1 MQLQDLNRQIL
12 ESTKRKKESIA
23 KTAKDVRNK
32 FIIVENS
39 QNRLMT
45 KSATQYHYAKE
56 KVKRIDETI
65 KDKMEEARNS
75 LPADFMFKRGLG
87 AFVMARG
94 AEVIFKVFRRFTDQ
108 ILHSAIEHWQEFI
121 VHQKHIDRENAAVV
135 IQKVARGFFARN
147 DLRQRE
153 AEKVIQDE
161 REQERLARLYKK
173 RYDAAKLIQAHVRG
187 NIGRKIVFNMK
198 LRTKSVL
205 VIQRFIR
212 MTQAKFFL
220 LTKRIMWMK
229 QKAAATKIQSFFR
242 GCKGAI

>member
-12 ESTKRKKESIA
+12 ESSKRKKESIA

-39 QNRLMT
+39 Q
-45 KSATQYHYAKE
+45 KSSNDKKCNAIPLHKRKSQ
-56 KVKRIDETI
+56 RIDETI
-65 KDKMEEARNS
+65 KDKMEEPRNL

-135 IQKVARGFFARN
+135 IQKVARGFC
-147 DLRQRE
+147 
-153 AEKVIQDE
+153 AE
-161 REQERLARLYKK
+161 
-173 RYDAAKLIQAHVRG
+173 
-187 NIGRKIVFNMK
+187 
-198 LRTKSVL
+198 
-205 VIQRFIR
+205 
-212 MTQAKFFL
+212 
-220 LTKRIMWMK
+220 
-229 QKAAATKIQSFFR
+229 
-242 GCKGAI
+242 